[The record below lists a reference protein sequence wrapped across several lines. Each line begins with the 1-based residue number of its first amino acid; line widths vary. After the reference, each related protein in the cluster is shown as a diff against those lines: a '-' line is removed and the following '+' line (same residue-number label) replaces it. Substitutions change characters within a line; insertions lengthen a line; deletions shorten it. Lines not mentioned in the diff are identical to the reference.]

1 MTPAQRHAGLARALL
16 EQRALV
22 YERAHQENPQRWS
35 GQARQWAHVDTVHL
49 NPETPHI
56 KEPQHTQKNSLTHFT
71 SGDNFLGSYRGKGNA
86 DTSPLMQREIKCS
99 ALIFFA

>member
-1 MTPAQRHAGLARALL
+1 VTPAQRHARLDRALL
-16 EQRALV
+16 EERSLV
-22 YERAHQENPQRWS
+22 YERGRQENPQRWS

-49 NPETPHI
+49 NTR
-56 KEPQHTQKNSLTHFT
+56 KNSPTHFT